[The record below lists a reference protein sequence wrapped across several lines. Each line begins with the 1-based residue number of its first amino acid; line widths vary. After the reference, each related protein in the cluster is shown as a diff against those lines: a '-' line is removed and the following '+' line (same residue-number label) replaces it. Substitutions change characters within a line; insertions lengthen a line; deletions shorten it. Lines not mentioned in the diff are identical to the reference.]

1 MRNSWLLA
9 WREFLERWN
18 NRSFRWMLILGPC
31 LIILAVYLLLL
42 SGNQGA
48 NKMKVLIADPANL
61 LDGKIASNPIE
72 NVQYFFYDDYVE
84 LNPFKTSP
92 KFNEFDALIEVN
104 EKVLINKK
112 VFLFYKE
119 TPSLALKMKLKFDL
133 ERRVEE
139 VMITQFS
146 SMSEEDFRKIK
157 QPLNIDFRN
166 VNDPYGQSSNEI
178 GWVGF
183 TLGYLMMFFIAF
195 FGTNITRSINREKSS
210 RISEVLLASV
220 RPHQLMMGKI
230 TGNWMASLLQLG
242 IWIALV
248 GFGLFALKTFIIPDF
263 FTPEYLQGVQ
273 VSGSQLKE
281 LGLEANSPQNDQVLL
296 FYQRINYLWLLPNFI
311 LFFLGTYWVFASF
324 FTVMGAMSGDHSD
337 GQQFAIP
344 IWILLSLSIFDGYN
358 AMAFPESDLT
368 VFFTYFPWTSGMVA
382 MIKLAVGVSPLEYLF
397 LLFAWIIQVCVGTV
411 LVILAG
417 RIFKQGIL
425 SFDHKASFRLLAFW
439 LRKS

>member
-1 MRNSWLLA
+1 M
-9 WREFLERWN
+9 
-18 NRSFRWMLILGPC
+18 
-31 LIILAVYLLLL
+31 
-42 SGNQGA
+42 
-48 NKMKVLIADPANL
+48 
-61 LDGKIASNPIE
+61 
-72 NVQYFFYDDYVE
+72 
-84 LNPFKTSP
+84 
-92 KFNEFDALIEVN
+92 IEVN

-248 GFGLFALKTFIIPDF
+248 GFT
-263 FTPEYLQGVQ
+263 
-273 VSGSQLKE
+273 GSQLKE
-281 LGLEANSPQNDQVLL
+281 LGLEANAPQNDQVLL

-344 IWILLSLSIFDGYN
+344 IWILLSLSIFAGYN

-425 SFDHKASFRLLAFW
+425 SLYISGEESASQVRLRAERLNAIDKNLW
-439 LRKS
+439 